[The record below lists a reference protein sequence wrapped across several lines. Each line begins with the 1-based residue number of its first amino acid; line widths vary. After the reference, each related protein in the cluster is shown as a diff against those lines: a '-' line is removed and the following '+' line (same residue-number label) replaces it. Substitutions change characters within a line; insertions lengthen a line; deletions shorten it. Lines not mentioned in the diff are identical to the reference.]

1 MAANTL
7 LAQETLLRFAAFSA
21 CFALAA
27 AAERAA
33 PRRQPHLPRRL
44 RWPNNLGITA
54 LNAILLQTIAPLSA
68 LAAASL
74 AESRA
79 WGLLALVPL
88 PFVVRSLVSVA
99 ALDLV
104 IYWQHRLFHA
114 VPLFWRVHRMHHA
127 DLDFDVTTATRFHP
141 IEMVLSAG
149 IKIVAV
155 VVLGAP
161 AVAVL
166 LFEVLLNA
174 TSMFNHGN
182 IRLPAPLDAALRWL
196 VVTPDMH
203 RVHHSAIPL
212 ETNSN
217 YGFNLPWW
225 DYLFRTYRAQPTA
238 GHLAMVIGLDRFRT
252 PRDLWLDRMLLQP
265 FAADARPT
273 GLSPPEAMVR
283 QATR

>member
-1 MAANTL
+1 MTADVVL
-7 LAQETLLRFAAFSA
+7 SQETLLRVAAFTAS
-21 CFALAA
+21 FATIASV
-27 AAERAA
+27 ERATA
-33 PRRQPHLPRRL
+33 RRRLHHSRWL
-44 RWPNNLGITA
+44 RWPNNLGITG
-54 LNAILLQTIAPLSA
+54 LNSVILHILAPLSA
-68 LAAASL
+68 LAAARL
-74 AESRA
+74 AA
-79 WGLLALVPL
+79 AQGWGLLRLLPL
-88 PFVVRSLVSVA
+88 PVVIRVLAAVV

-104 IYWQHRLFHA
+104 IYSQHRFFHA
-114 VPLFWRVHRMHHA
+114 VPLLWRVHRMHHA
-127 DLDFDVTTATRFHP
+127 DLDFDVTTGTRFHP

-149 IKIVAV
+149 VKLVAV
-155 VVLGAP
+155 LILGAP

-182 IRLPAPLDAALRWL
+182 ICLPAPLDTALRWL

-225 DYLFRTYRAQPTA
+225 DYLFGTYRAQPRA
-238 GHLAMVIGLDRFRT
+238 GHLAMVIGIERFRT

-265 FAADARPT
+265 FAADR
-273 GLSPPEAMVR
+273 
-283 QATR
+283 